1 MPGEEAGFRTEH
13 DSMGAVLVPG
23 DALWGAQTQRAV
35 ENFPVSGERLPQE
48 LIVALASIKGAAA
61 TVNAEL
67 GVIEPGM
74 ALAIHDAAAE
84 VAEGHHDGQFP
95 IDVFQTGSGTSSN
108 MNANEVIA
116 TLASRRLGR
125 PVHPNDHVNASQS
138 SNDVFPSAIH
148 IAAALQIRR
157 SLLPALDHLA
167 AALDAK
173 AAEFA
178 DVVKSGRTHLMDATP
193 VTLGQEFGG
202 YAAAVRHGA
211 ERMAR
216 ALPDVGELPLGG
228 TAVGTG
234 LNAPRGFAAAVIARL
249 AEETDLPLT
258 EARDHFEAA
267 GARDALVAASGAAR
281 TVAVSEYKVSND
293 LRLMN
298 SGPQAGLAEI
308 RVPDL
313 QPGSSIMP
321 GKVNPVICEA
331 VCQVCAQV
339 IGNDAAVAF
348 AGSAGN
354 FELNVMMP
362 VIGKNLLD
370 AIRLLSSVSR
380 LLADRCV
387 AGITADPGRLRR
399 MAESSPAIVTALNPF
414 IGYEAAA
421 AVAHEALRSG
431 KTIREVVIER
441 GHVARGD
448 VTEDQLDAA
457 LDVLAMARGSQA
469 RKRPRG

>member
-1 MPGEEAGFRTEH
+1 MPDAPDGFRVEH
-13 DSMGAVLVPG
+13 DSMGEVLVPAE
-23 DALWGAQTQRAV
+23 ALWGAQTQRAV
-35 ENFPVSGERLPQE
+35 ENFPVSGERLPRE
-48 LIVALASIKGAAA
+48 LIGALASIKGAAA
-61 TVNAEL
+61 TVNGEL
-67 GVIEPGM
+67 GVLEPDM
-74 ALAIHDAAAE
+74 ARAIHDAAAE
-84 VAEGHHDGQFP
+84 VAAGRYDEQFP

-116 TLASRRLGR
+116 TLASRALGR
-125 PVHPNDHVNASQS
+125 RVHPNDHVNASQS

-148 IAAALQIRR
+148 LAATRMIKR

-167 AALDAK
+167 AALEAK
-173 AAEFA
+173 AAQFA
-178 DVVKSGRTHLMDATP
+178 SVVKSGRTHLMDATP

-211 ERMAR
+211 ERAGA
-216 ALPDVGELPLGG
+216 ALPDAGELPLGG

-234 LNAPRGFAAAVIARL
+234 LNAPPGFAATVIARL
-249 AEETDLPLT
+249 AADMDLPLT

-267 GARDALVAASGAAR
+267 GARDALVAASGVLR
-281 TVAVSEYKVSND
+281 TIAVSEYKISND

-298 SGPQAGLAEI
+298 SGPRTGLAEI
-308 RVPDL
+308 QVPDL

-348 AGSAGN
+348 GGAAGN

-362 VIGKNLLD
+362 VIAENLLGS
-370 AIRLLSSVSR
+370 IGLLASASR

-387 AGITADPGRLRR
+387 SGITTDPARLRR
-399 MAESSPAIVTALNPF
+399 LAESSPAIVTALNPF

-421 AVAHEALRSG
+421 AAAHEALASG
-431 KTIREVVIER
+431 KTIREVVIAQ
-441 GHVARGD
+441 GHVARGEL
-448 VTEDQLDAA
+448 TEAQLDAA
-457 LDVLAMARGSQA
+457 LDVLAMTRSQPA
-469 RKRPRG
+469 S

>member
-1 MPGEEAGFRTEH
+1 MTDVKPGFRVEH
-13 DSMGAVLVPG
+13 DSMGEVLVPE
-23 DALWGAQTQRAV
+23 DALWGANTQRAV
-35 ENFPVSGERLPQE
+35 ENFPVSGERLPRE
-48 LIVALASIKGAAA
+48 LIAALASIKGAGA
-61 TVNAEL
+61 TVNGRL
-67 GVIEPGM
+67 GVLEPDM
-74 ALAIHDAAAE
+74 AEAIHDAAAE
-84 VAEGHHDGQFP
+84 VARGDYDDQFP

-116 TLASRRLGR
+116 TLATRRLGR

-148 IAAALQIRR
+148 IAAALLIKR
-157 SLLPALDHLA
+157 SLLLALDRLA
-167 AALDAK
+167 DALDVK
-173 AAEFA
+173 ASEFA

-211 ERMAR
+211 ERIAE
-216 ALPDVGELPLGG
+216 ALPDIGELPLGG

-249 AEETDLPLT
+249 AEDTSLPLT

-267 GARDALVAASGAAR
+267 GARDALVAASGVLR
-281 TVAVSEYKVSND
+281 SIAVSEYKICND

-298 SGPQAGLAEI
+298 SGPLTGLAEI

-339 IGNDAAVAF
+339 IGNDTAVAF
-348 AGSAGN
+348 GGAAGN

-362 VIGKNLLD
+362 VIGQNLLD
-370 AIRLLSSVSR
+370 SIRLLSSASR

-387 AGITADPGRLRR
+387 AGITADVERMRR
-399 MAESSPAIVTALNPF
+399 FAESSPSIVTALNRF
-414 IGYEAAA
+414 LGYEEAA
-421 AVAHEALRSG
+421 AVAHEALAAG
-431 KTIREVVIER
+431 KTIREVVISR
-441 GHVARGD
+441 GHVERGD
-448 VTEDQLDAA
+448 LTEKQLDDA
-457 LDVLAMARGSQA
+457 LDVLAMT
-469 RKRPRG
+469 RPGTQ